1 MEKQY
6 LRYERDQLNYA
17 KSAFQ
22 VVINAIP
29 DPVTKTL
36 ELTLTSEMYEPEIRY
51 TTNGE
56 SPDQNSLLYQE
67 PFTISESST
76 VKAAVF
82 GNGKMKGAVMEQ
94 NFLLHKAFGHET
106 TLKHSNS
113 NRFDAH
119 GQYGLVDGVLGSINH
134 EDGLWK
140 GFLGDDMVATID
152 LGEVKE
158 IQGVAIH
165 TLQHT
170 GSWIF
175 YPTTLVV
182 EASDDGKQFTQL
194 AEVANTVSPLQSG
207 RMIKEM
213 EIQLNQAN
221 TRYLRITAVNQSL
234 CPVGHA
240 GEGKKAWMF
249 ISEIVVE

>member
-1 MEKQY
+1 
-6 LRYERDQLNYA
+6 
-17 KSAFQ
+17 
-22 VVINAIP
+22 
-29 DPVTKTL
+29 
-36 ELTLTSEMYEPEIRY
+36 
-51 TTNGE
+51 
-56 SPDQNSLLYQE
+56 
-67 PFTISESST
+67 
-76 VKAAVF
+76 
-82 GNGKMKGAVMEQ
+82 
-94 NFLLHKAFGHET
+94 
-106 TLKHSNS
+106 
-113 NRFDAH
+113 
-119 GQYGLVDGVLGSINH
+119 
-134 EDGLWK
+134 
-140 GFLGDDMVATID
+140 MVATID